1 MRYAFLRETAAELGG
16 ALIATAHTAD
26 DNGETILL
34 HLLRGSGL
42 RGLTGIRP
50 VGEGLIRPMLT
61 TTRAQVEEY
70 LRLYGLPHVEDSS
83 NRDESFSRNRL
94 RWQGGAGLED
104 MCPASPDG
112 RQRPAALLRTDEDYL
127 TGLAEKA
134 VADFLPRA
142 GTLRLPAAAVGDLPD
157 ALGARAAR
165 LLLARLRDG
174 DADLAAPH
182 LRGVVALC
190 RGRDP
195 SAGWICRRAS
205 PPDLGV
211 RDAGAHPGDCAPGT
225 GGGIPPHAR
234 AAADGGV
241 DSDLRGS
248 GVPRGAPVGP
258 GNLAGWGRGAH
269 RPFPGGPGDR
279 LERPGRPGRTVKKIM
294 IDQKLPRHLRDTVP
308 VLDSG
313 GRVAAVAELG
323 PDAAFLPRLG
333 EPCWHIT
340 AKRKGEYFMLEK
352 DIQEI
357 LFSEEQLAQRV
368 KEIAGEINRDYVGQ
382 EIMLVSVLRGSFVFM
397 ADLCRRID
405 LPCTVDF
412 MAVSSYGGGTSSS
425 GQVQITKDLSSDITG
440 KNIIVVEDILD
451 SGNTLSYLLK
461 VLEQRSP
468 ASIRLCT
475 LLDKPERRVKP
486 VEVHYSGFTIP
497 DAFVVGYGLDYA
509 EHYRNLPYIGIL
521 KPEVYGG

>member
-1 MRYAFLRETAAELGG
+1 MCIR
-16 ALIATAHTAD
+16 D
-26 DNGETILL
+26 
-34 HLLRGSGL
+34 
-42 RGLTGIRP
+42 RGLTVRP
-50 VGEGLIRPMLT
+50 R
-61 TTRAQVEEY
+61 
-70 LRLYGLPHVEDSS
+70 
-83 NRDESFSRNRL
+83 
-94 RWQGGAGLED
+94 
-104 MCPASPDG
+104 
-112 RQRPAALLRTDEDYL
+112 RT
-127 TGLAEKA
+127 
-134 VADFLPRA
+134 
-142 GTLRLPAAAVGDLPD
+142 
-157 ALGARAAR
+157 
-165 LLLARLRDG
+165 
-174 DADLAAPH
+174 
-182 LRGVVALC
+182 
-190 RGRDP
+190 
-195 SAGWICRRAS
+195 
-205 PPDLGV
+205 
-211 RDAGAHPGDCAPGT
+211 
-225 GGGIPPHAR
+225 
-234 AAADGGV
+234 
-241 DSDLRGS
+241 
-248 GVPRGAPVGP
+248 
-258 GNLAGWGRGAH
+258 
-269 RPFPGGPGDR
+269 GDR

-412 MAVSSYGGGTSSS
+412 MAVASYGGGTSSS

-468 ASIRLCT
+468 ASILSLIHISSAPGAWEICWRT
-475 LLDKPERRVKP
+475 RPRRGRARPRPPARWRWSARYGWRQWAGAERPPSAMGHSMTSRAP
-486 VEVHYSGFTIP
+486 TPYSSRWPICWW
-497 DAFVVGYGLDYA
+497 
-509 EHYRNLPYIGIL
+509 RR
-521 KPEVYGG
+521 